1 MSHQILRSIGLSSIP
16 ERKIVEALEQ
26 TLRNCKIC
34 STKPDVKLDRNLCN
48 ECRINNKR
56 IQRYAEANIPVVY
69 WNLEMEFNFIGDPI
83 LKEKYL
89 EIIKDLRQS
98 YRDGVAVCFA
108 GRHGIGKSMTC
119 CNILKRAVEKNF
131 SSLYVNLGDIV
142 SVMLNGKDSE
152 DRAIARR
159 ELLMVDFLVIDEFD
173 PRYMSNDKAS
183 DLFGKILEEI
193 FRARTQNKLPV
204 MMCTNSPDV
213 VKSFTGAIKE
223 SIESLMSTV
232 KIVPVLGK
240 DQRIANVVKGQK

>member
-1 MSHQILRSIGLSSIP
+1 MSHQISRSVGLSSVP
-16 ERKIVEALEQ
+16 ERKKIEALEQ
-26 TLRNCKIC
+26 IVRDCAVC
-34 STKPDVKLDRNLCN
+34 SVNPKVKLDSGLCDM
-48 ECRINNKR
+48 CRLNIKR

-69 WNLEMEFNFIGDPI
+69 WDLEMERNFTGDPT
-83 LKEKYL
+83 LKEKYVQ
-89 EIIKDLRQS
+89 ITNDLRQS
-98 YRDGVAVCFA
+98 YRDGVAICLA
-108 GRHGIGKSMTC
+108 GGHGRGKTMTC

-159 ELLMVDFLVIDEFD
+159 ELLMVDFLVVDEFD

-193 FRARTQNKLPV
+193 FRARTQNKLPI

-213 VKSFTGAIKE
+213 IKSFSGAIKE
-223 SIESLMSTV
+223 SIESLMNAV
-232 KIVPVLGK
+232 KIIPITGF
-240 DQRIANVVKGQK
+240 DQRKVNASKVKK